1 MFFLYEINQMEN
13 DNLKLLLDRCLQT
26 EIKSEKNINI
36 LSNKILEICNNDEK
50 LCKTVVFQII
60 TDLKKKKKLPDVL
73 KELKEKKILWKHF
86 DYADIIAEEEEQD
99 NFIIQPFEIIEGI
112 TQCNK
117 CGSNRVFSFTKQTRG
132 GDESS
137 TTFNECLQCKSKWS
151 YSG

>member
-1 MFFLYEINQMEN
+1 MEN

>member
-1 MFFLYEINQMEN
+1 MEN
-13 DNLKLLLDRCLQT
+13 DNLKLVLERCLRI
-26 EIKSEKNINI
+26 EIKSEKNLKI

-50 LCKTVVFQII
+50 LCNTVVFQII
-60 TDLKKKKKLPDVL
+60 TDLKNKKKLPDVL
-73 KELKEKKILWKHF
+73 KELKEKKILWKHV

>member
-1 MFFLYEINQMEN
+1 MEN
-13 DNLKLLLDRCLQT
+13 DNLKLVLERCLRI
-26 EIKSEKNINI
+26 EIKSEKNLKI

-60 TDLKKKKKLPDVL
+60 TDLKNKKKLPDVL
-73 KELKEKKILWKHF
+73 KELKEKKILWKHV

>member
-1 MFFLYEINQMEN
+1 MEN
-13 DNLKLLLDRCLQT
+13 DNLKLLLERCLQT

-50 LCKTVVFQII
+50 LSKTVVFQII
-60 TDLKKKKKLPDVL
+60 TDLKNKKKLPDVL

>member
-1 MFFLYEINQMEN
+1 MEN
-13 DNLKLLLDRCLQT
+13 DNLKLLLERCLQT

-36 LSNKILEICNNDEK
+36 LSNKILEICNNNEK

-60 TDLKKKKKLPDVL
+60 TDLKNKKKLQDIL
-73 KELKEKKILWKHF
+73 NYLKEKKILWKHF
-86 DYADIIAEEEEQD
+86 DYTDIIAEEEEQD

>member
-1 MFFLYEINQMEN
+1 MEN
-13 DNLKLLLDRCLQT
+13 DNLKLVLERCLRI
-26 EIKSEKNINI
+26 EIKSEKNLKI

-60 TDLKKKKKLPDVL
+60 TDLKNKKKLPDVL

>member
-1 MFFLYEINQMEN
+1 MEN
-13 DNLKLLLDRCLQT
+13 DNLKLLLERCLQT

-50 LCKTVVFQII
+50 LSKTVVFQII
-60 TDLKKKKKLPDVL
+60 TDLKNKKKLPDVL
-73 KELKEKKILWKHF
+73 KELKDKKILWKHF

-99 NFIIQPFEIIEGI
+99 NFIIQPFEIIESI

-137 TTFNECLQCKSKWS
+137 TTFNECLKCKSKWS

>member
-1 MFFLYEINQMEN
+1 MEN
-13 DNLKLLLDRCLQT
+13 DNLKLLLERCLQT

-50 LCKTVVFQII
+50 LSKTLVFQII
-60 TDLKKKKKLPDVL
+60 TDLKNKKKLPDVL

>member
-1 MFFLYEINQMEN
+1 MEN
-13 DNLKLLLDRCLQT
+13 DNLKLLLERCLQT

-50 LCKTVVFQII
+50 LSKTVVFQII

-73 KELKEKKILWKHF
+73 KELKDKKILWKHF

-137 TTFNECLQCKSKWS
+137 TTFNECLKCKSKWS